1 MEKSEKIKAATPH
14 QLILQDRNLIEMTG
28 VSDVDSFDENVVIA
42 YTDLGA
48 LTLRGENLHV
58 QRLDLDT
65 GNLSVAGRIDSFQYA
80 EMTKG
85 GFLGRLLR

>member
-1 MEKSEKIKAATPH
+1 MEKADKTKAATPH
-14 QLILQDRNLIEMTG
+14 QLILQDRNFVELTG

-65 GNLSVAGRIDSFQYA
+65 GNLSVSGRVDSLQYA
-80 EMTKG
+80 QLTKG
-85 GFLGRLLR
+85 GFWGRLLR